1 MTDVLSLHGGTLRTF
16 TVAYIV
22 EQGYA
27 IAVAAAT
34 PEDAERIRACYGRE
48 ADVVHPPVEVDRR
61 REIEAK
67 EFSRARRPSV
77 RGVTLWRNP

>member
-34 PEDAERIRACYGRE
+34 PEDAERIVRTRLDDE
-48 ADVVHPPVEVDRR
+48 LDVLDGSTRVHHFHDTVGVE
-61 REIEAK
+61 E
-67 EFSRARRPSV
+67 V
-77 RGVTLWRNP
+77 RS

>member
-1 MTDVLSLHGGTLRTF
+1 MSDILSLNAAPLQTF

-34 PEDAERIRACYGRE
+34 PEDAERIVRTRLDDE
-48 ADVVHPPVEVDRR
+48 LDVLDGSTRVHHFHDTVSVE
-61 REIEAK
+61 E
-67 EFSRARRPSV
+67 V
-77 RGVTLWRNP
+77 RS